1 MANPGSVL
9 VVDDDASVRE
19 PLSKLL
25 TDAGYQV
32 RTANNGKQAL
42 ELLNDGANPQL
53 VVLDLMM
60 PEMTGF
66 ELIKEVR
73 SNPRW
78 NDLPL
83 IVVTGTRGYSAQDLH
98 VDAVLLKPFNAID
111 VRAAALL
118 ARSSRRRGE
127 DGVRE

>member
-9 VVDDDASVRE
+9 IVDDDASVRE
-19 PLSKLL
+19 PLSQLL

-32 RTANNGKQAL
+32 RTALNGKQAL
-42 ELLNDGANPQL
+42 ELLNSGTVPQL
-53 VVLDLMM
+53 LLLDLMM

-66 ELIKEVR
+66 ELIKAVR
-73 SNPRW
+73 SNPSW

-83 IVVTGTRGYSAQDLH
+83 IVVTGTRGFSAQDLE

-111 VRAAALL
+111 VRAAA
-118 ARSSRRRGE
+118 
-127 DGVRE
+127 